1 MRHKH
6 ITHFVCNFLSE
17 LPEMESFIKNKATAY
32 TTDVKPVIRK
42 KTTSRKDRDKHQVIR
57 RDNIEQ

>member
-32 TTDVKPVIRK
+32 TTDIKPVI
-42 KTTSRKDRDKHQVIR
+42 
-57 RDNIEQ
+57 